1 MQSNPSSER
10 ADDQPLMSN
19 VRHCTVCIIK
29 AGADQAM
36 VLNRA
41 ESRLPVE
48 SELVLNLSGGK
59 LEYEVVAVAPYEKV
73 YPRSEPECES
83 TTPGVSFFAY
93 SGSEVVGQI
102 ALCRNWNDFA
112 YVNHLVVESAF
123 RRSGIGCALVLHAIE
138 WSQAERLAGVMLETQ
153 NTNVAACKLYER
165 CGFRLRGFDQDLYRG
180 REPDTREIAL
190 FWYWH
195 PRPWPTA

>member
-1 MQSNPSSER
+1 MFR
-10 ADDQPLMSN
+10 
-19 VRHCTVCIIK
+19 IIE
-29 AGADQAM
+29 AGASQAIS
-36 VLNRA
+36 LNRA
-41 ESRLPVE
+41 ESRFLVE
-48 SELVLNLSGGK
+48 SELILNLNGGR
-59 LEYEVVAVAPYEKV
+59 LGYEVVAVTPYEKV
-73 YPRSEPECES
+73 YPPSEPEGES
-83 TTPGVSFFAY
+83 PTPGVSFFAY
-93 SGSEVVGQI
+93 SGSEVVGRI
-102 ALCRNWNDFA
+102 DLCRHWNDFA

-190 FWYWH
+190 FWYWQLR
-195 PRPWPTA
+195 PRTEA